1 MWAQGV
7 TCGLRE
13 VTCGLREVT
22 WGIRVVTWGLR
33 EVIWGLSEVIWGL
46 RKVSR
51 LNQGLRMF
59 NNEEVAYGL
68 KQANSSPREV

>member
-1 MWAQGV
+1 MGPQ
-7 TCGLRE
+7 E
-13 VTCGLREVT
+13 V
-22 WGIRVVTWGLR
+22 IWGLR

-46 RKVSR
+46 RNVSR

-68 KQANSSPREV
+68 